1 MTSVHDRIL
10 LPAETGV
17 LVIMADYHLGD
28 FIAALPVVEAL
39 AGYFDHGIDL
49 VVRAAHLPL
58 VERLPSAGKIRIRSY
73 RAGRK
78 ARDLRQHLDFL
89 RLGLQLM
96 LARYR
101 TVISVSYRIPCTM
114 LTLMTLARRRIGL
127 TAAQR
132 KWVYNDLLPPLTGRH
147 KLDFYATVLR
157 RIGIVGRPPLLGPI
171 PDDASLAAVTEHVG
185 RLPGACRNF
194 AVIHPFAG
202 QASRGWPAERFA
214 EVADRL
220 ASEYDVKIV
229 LIGSPG
235 ERAGLEKLR
244 SKLQHATVAAVVTEP
259 LPVTLALLAGMSL
272 FVGNM
277 SGPAQLAGLVS
288 DAPVVCV
295 SGPTDTVKWQPLR
308 QGERAI
314 LLSGTVCPERCRKA
328 KCREDW
334 RCIREVQVETVMEAV
349 RRALPSAPTSAIRSD
364 VQCREAQG

>member
-1 MTSVHDRIL
+1 MTSAPDRIL

-28 FIAALPVVEAL
+28 FIAALPVIEAL
-39 AGYFDHGIDL
+39 AGYFDNGIDL

-132 KWVYNDLLPPLTGRH
+132 RWVYNDLLTPLIGRH
-147 KLDFYATVLR
+147 KLDFYATVLK
-157 RIGIVGRPPLLGPI
+157 RIGMAGRPALLGPV
-171 PDDASLAAVTEHVG
+171 PDRTSLALANGYVD
-185 RLPGACRNF
+185 RLPGDGRNY
-194 AVIHPFAG
+194 AIIHPFAG
-202 QASRGWPAERFA
+202 QSSRGWPVERFA
-214 EVADRL
+214 EVANRL
-220 ASEYDVKIV
+220 ASEYGLKIV

-235 ERAGLEKLR
+235 ERPGLEGLR
-244 SKLQHATVAAVVTEP
+244 SRLQQAAAAAVVTEP

-272 FVGNM
+272 FIGNM

-295 SGPTDTVKWQPLR
+295 SGPTDKIKWQPLR
-308 QGERAI
+308 QGEGAM

-328 KCREDW
+328 KCRDDW
-334 RCIREVQVETVMEAV
+334 RCIREVPVDEVLSAV
-349 RRALPSAPTSAIRSD
+349 RALLTDAAVGTPGRA
-364 VQCREAQG
+364 GKG